1 MGKIIVGFLA
11 VLILAVSGCGVK
23 ISPLSPELNQKI
35 NNQDGK
41 IDDIKNNQNGIITEI
56 GKIRNQS
63 DLNAR
68 DIHDAQ
74 QGLMNVKGQENNGIQ
89 ILQGDGALV
98 MVFSLIT
105 IAMMLIFYYRSKSI
119 KSDKTTNILAQQIA
133 LHDDQQLN
141 DKVFMAALNTD
152 VESNVYHA
160 IVKNQLMHNKN

>member
-1 MGKIIVGFLA
+1 MGKIINGFL
-11 VLILAVSGCGVK
+11 VILMLVVSGCSAK
-23 ISPLSPELNQKI
+23 LSPLSPELDQKI

-41 IDDIKNNQNGIITEI
+41 IDDIKNNQNGMMLEL
-56 GKIRNQS
+56 GKVRNQN

-74 QGLMNVKGQENNGIQ
+74 QGLLNIKGQENNGVQ
-89 ILQGDGALV
+89 ILQGDGALT

-105 IAMMLIFYYRSKSI
+105 IAMMLVFYYRSKSI
-119 KSDKTTNILAQQIA
+119 KSDKTTDILAQQIV
-133 LHDDQQLN
+133 LHDDEHLN

-160 IVKNQLMHNKN
+160 IVKNQLIHNKK